1 MVIMQTHTNGQG
13 ATQPDITFWIQRQ
26 TGNIRWSSSYN
37 TRPPSQWNYNGGAYP
52 DTEATNHLYSEAIPA
67 PGVAYY
73 YIVHYRP
80 GYTSGHA
87 PKLEV
92 WRAKTRGGVYDKIVD
107 SSAFN
112 TYNVT
117 GAGVNASYW
126 RMGCY
131 KYNGS
136 KWNSA
141 AISQILSKLAFKKGA
156 NLYSEAVAYLAG
168 L

>member
-1 MVIMQTHTNGQG
+1 MTTVAAWANSNGAGSTNPSVSGTP
-13 ATQPDITFWIQRQ
+13 AT
-26 TGNIRWSSSYN
+26 GS
-37 TRPPSQWNYNGGAYP
+37 G
-52 DTEATNHLYSEAIPA
+52 
-67 PGVAYY
+67 
-73 YIVHYRP
+73 